1 MSFQQNVTPYLS
13 VLADAAIAPGL
24 RVKWSATA
32 GKVSIAGDEACIG
45 TALTRSYADL
55 DPIVIV
61 DIRAAG
67 TRDFVAG
74 GAIAAGAAFT
84 SAAGGKVVTGAAG
97 VQDYGVAITATTA
110 DGGHFEGT
118 PGAN

>member
-1 MSFQQNVTPYLS
+1 MIGFNATNTLS

-45 TALTRSYADL
+45 VAKTRTFADGDRITIL
-55 DPIVIV
+55 DIKSC
-61 DIRAAG
+61 G
-67 TRDFVAG
+67 TLPFVAG

-84 SAAGGKVVTGAAG
+84 SAAAGKVVTGTGGAE
-97 VQDYGVAITATTA
+97 DYGVAFTASTA
-110 DGGHFEGT
+110 DGQHIEGSS
-118 PGAN
+118 AK